1 MFQKSVSGTPQ
12 FPMTYTRA
20 QKAMKHGVSAA
31 PLKRSEV
38 GDIARAVKSYK
49 LKNDITINNRRQ
61 RRKTE

>member
-1 MFQKSVSGTPQ
+1 
-12 FPMTYTRA
+12 MTYTRA

-38 GDIARAVKSYK
+38 GEIARAVKSYK